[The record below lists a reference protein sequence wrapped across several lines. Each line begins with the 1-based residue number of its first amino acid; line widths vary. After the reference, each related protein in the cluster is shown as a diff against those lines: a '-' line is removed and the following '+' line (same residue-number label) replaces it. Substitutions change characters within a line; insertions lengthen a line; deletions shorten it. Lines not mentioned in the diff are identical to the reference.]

1 MHIQMPSEA
10 EKRRSIQFI
19 LDEGMP
25 QKEPLHR
32 VISRLIHTIGLRNLF
47 WGTWDCIFLALLG
60 GLTLVILFVIPSA
73 VQTQLLPLGLLLIS
87 PAVYGLLHGLTVWKE
102 RQVGLY
108 ELKLTCC
115 YTLKELTALRMVF
128 FGGGSVLLDVLFVLC
143 LRQTGTVLSFL
154 QMLGISLSALFLY
167 GTATLLVFAH
177 SKSQWSVPAV
187 WCGLCVA
194 PLVLR
199 VDLLEW
205 LLRIPAAVAMVVA
218 GLSVLLFF
226 AQLEHYLSANHE
238 GGVSYAVS

>member
-10 EKRRSIQFI
+10 EKHRSIQFI

-102 RQVGLY
+102 RQVGLAVGRALCALPPPDGDGPLIPANAGY
-108 ELKLTCC
+108 LPVGVVSVRHGDAAGFCPQQKPVERSGGVVR
-115 YTLKELTALRMVF
+115 TLCRTARPASRSAGMAAKNPC
-128 FGGGSVLLDVLFVLC
+128 GSGNGRCRIV
-143 LRQTGTVLSFL
+143 G
-154 QMLGISLSALFLY
+154 SALFRPVGAL
-167 GTATLLVFAH
+167 
-177 SKSQWSVPAV
+177 SIRKS
-187 WCGLCVA
+187 
-194 PLVLR
+194 
-199 VDLLEW
+199 
-205 LLRIPAAVAMVVA
+205 
-218 GLSVLLFF
+218 
-226 AQLEHYLSANHE
+226 
-238 GGVSYAVS
+238 